1 MAHYTKLN
9 QETLAELLQQEYGIE
24 GMSDFKVLSGGSQ
37 NTNYWVKTSN
47 RAFVLTVCEQK
58 TLEEAEELA
67 KLLTY
72 LNANDFATSEVIP
85 TIGGGLAA
93 VFEGKPILLK
103 SFIEGRI
110 EKDLSPELL
119 VSLGQQLARLH
130 QIPAPDYLPQS
141 LSSGIEAF
149 DEVKLY
155 APESEFYVW
164 LKEIRTYIEVFL
176 EEDMPKA
183 LIHSD
188 IFFNNIIIQ
197 PNGKEGTI
205 MDFEEATYYYRVFDI
220 GMMLVGSCSEGTHL
234 NPLKMQSLLQGYQQ
248 ISPLSSA
255 EKKALQA
262 FTVYGAAA
270 TAFWRHQNFN
280 FVHVI
285 PEMKEHYRA
294 MKDLADSV
302 RGMKAEIWSDFFVSV
317 CQ

>member
-9 QETLAELLQQEYGIE
+9 QETLAQLLQQEYGME
-24 GMSDFKVLSGGSQ
+24 VDSYGVLSGGSQ

-47 RAFVLTVCEQK
+47 QTFVLTVCEQK
-58 TLEEAEELA
+58 ILAQAEELA
-67 KLLTY
+67 QLLAY
-72 LNANDFATSEVIP
+72 LNANGFATSEVIP
-85 TIGGGLAA
+85 TIGGGLAT

-103 SFIEGRI
+103 SFIEGSV

-119 VSLGQQLARLH
+119 VTLGQQLARLH
-130 QIPAPDYLPQS
+130 QIPAPDYLPKS

-149 DEVKLY
+149 DEIKLY

-164 LKEIRTYIEVFL
+164 SKETRTYIEGFL

-188 IFFNNIIIQ
+188 IFFNNIIIH
-197 PNGKEGTI
+197 PDGKQTTI
-205 MDFEEATYYYRVFDI
+205 MDFEEACHYYRVFDI
-220 GMMLVGSCSEGTHL
+220 GMMLVGSCSEGIHL
-234 NPLKMQSLLQGYQQ
+234 NPLKTQSLLKGYQQ
-248 ISPLSSA
+248 ISPLSST

-270 TAFWRHQNFN
+270 TALWRHQNFN
-280 FVHVI
+280 YVHVI
-285 PEMKEHYRA
+285 PEMKDHYRA

-302 RGMKAEIWSDFFVSV
+302 RGMEAEVWFGGES
-317 CQ
+317 